1 MANVEKKDGGRETT
15 KQTPQRGE
23 LMRREPSQQ
32 LSRERYGSWLADPF
46 SLIREMMIDPFRLMS
61 QSPWGAFGRGQALYP
76 SFEVRETDEGFV
88 FKADLPGI
96 RAEDLEVSLSG
107 NQLEITGKREHE
119 KEEGEG
125 QYHTY
130 ERSYG
135 SFTRSFTL
143 PDSTDLEH
151 IRSDLKDG
159 VLTLVVPKKANAEK
173 RRKIEIGSGAK
184 S

>member
-1 MANVEKKDGGRETT
+1 MANIEKKEAG
-15 KQTPQRGE
+15 KSGE
-23 LMRREPSQQ
+23 LMRKEPSQ
-32 LSRERYGSWLADPF
+32 SMAREAYAHPF
-46 SLIREMMIDPFRLMS
+46 QMLREMLIDPFRLSS
-61 QSPWGAFGRGQALYP
+61 QSPWGAFGRGQALSP
-76 SFEVRETDEGFV
+76 SFEVRETNDAFV

-96 RAEDLEVSLSG
+96 RSDDLDVSLIG
-107 NQLEITGKREHE
+107 RQLQISGKREHE

-143 PDSTDLEH
+143 PESADLEH

-159 VLTLVVPKKANAEK
+159 VLTLLVPKREGAEK
-173 RRKIEIGSGAK
+173 RRKIAIGAGEK

>member
-1 MANVEKKDGGRETT
+1 MANIEKKEAGRETG
-15 KQTPQRGE
+15 KQSGE
-23 LMRREPSQQ
+23 LMRREPSQ
-32 LSRERYGSWLADPF
+32 SVTREGYSHPF
-46 SLIREMMIDPFRLMS
+46 QMLREMLIDPFRLFS
-61 QSPWGAFGRGQALYP
+61 QSPWGAFGRGQALTP
-76 SFEVRETDEGFV
+76 SFEVRETDDAFV

-96 RAEDLEVSLSG
+96 RADDLDVSLAG
-107 NQLEITGKREHE
+107 RQLQISGKREHE

-143 PDSTDLEH
+143 PDSADLEH

-159 VLTLVVPKKANAEK
+159 VLTLLVPKREGGEK
-173 RRKIEIGSGAK
+173 RRKIAIGSGEK